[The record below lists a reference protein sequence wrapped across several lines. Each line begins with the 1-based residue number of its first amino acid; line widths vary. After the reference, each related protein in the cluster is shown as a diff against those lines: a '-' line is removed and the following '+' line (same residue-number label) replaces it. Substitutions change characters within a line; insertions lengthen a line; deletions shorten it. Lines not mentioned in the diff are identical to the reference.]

1 MRLNFG
7 RARTKRG
14 RTRGVAALEFA
25 LLLPFITVL
34 VLALVDYGY
43 YFYIGINATDAAR
56 TTAVQASAT
65 AAANGVTV
73 CTAANISTVT
83 GAPGVPAQAA
93 ITYMTTSVSAAIG
106 LDTTATITCTTVSG
120 KPLWGVVV
128 TVDFPPV
135 SGSVHFGLPPSTAT
149 PGNLR
154 YRTPILYR
162 R

>member
-1 MRLNFG
+1 MRLSFG
-7 RARTKRG
+7 RTRTKRG

-25 LLLPFITVL
+25 LLLPFITIL
-34 VLALVDYGY
+34 VLAMVDYGY

-65 AAANGVTV
+65 AAANGVN
-73 CTAANISTVT
+73 CTALNLTTVT
-83 GAPGVPAQAA
+83 GAAGVPAQAA
-93 ITYMTTSVSAAIG
+93 ITYMTTSVNAAIG

-120 KPLWGVVV
+120 APLWGVVV
-128 TVDFPPV
+128 TIDFPPA
-135 SGSVHFGLPPSTAT
+135 SGSVHFGLPQSTTT
-149 PGNLR
+149 PGHLR